1 MDCCFGSP
9 FLSVKKLLP
18 MIWKLKFCHF
28 VNNLLVNR
36 GAGKSAVL
44 NSLIGHPVLVGH
56 LQSWSFHL
64 FKKLMFIDE
73 ILARMMSHLMFLFMT
88 LH

>member
-1 MDCCFGSP
+1 METQFLP
-9 FLSVKKLLP
+9 FFEQLGQ
-18 MIWKLKFCHF
+18 
-28 VNNLLVNR
+28 

-56 LQSWSFHL
+56 LQSQLFCL

-73 ILARMMSHLMFLFMT
+73 LLARMMSHLIFLFMT
-88 LH
+88 LHWTANW